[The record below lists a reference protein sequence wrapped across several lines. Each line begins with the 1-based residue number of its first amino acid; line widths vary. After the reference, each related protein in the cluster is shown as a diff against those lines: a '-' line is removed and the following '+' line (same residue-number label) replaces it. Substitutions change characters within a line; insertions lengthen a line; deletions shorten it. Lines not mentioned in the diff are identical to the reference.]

1 MSLAFAGHLKVKIE
15 SDSHCLVIV
24 GIDGHFVEV
33 AEVVGCWEEE
43 VEEGEVEGDQKE
55 GEAGFGEEEEEEEVG
70 YLVVVGEFVDV
81 GG

>member
-15 SDSHCLVIV
+15 SDSHCLVMV

-43 VEEGEVEGDQKE
+43 VEE
-55 GEAGFGEEEEEEEVG
+55 
-70 YLVVVGEFVDV
+70 YSW
-81 GG
+81 

>member
-15 SDSHCLVIV
+15 SDSHYLVMV

-43 VEEGEVEGDQKE
+43 VEEGDVRNTQGMSEVEV
-55 GEAGFGEEEEEEEVG
+55 EVV
-70 YLVVVGEFVDV
+70 YTHWHNRI
-81 GG
+81 